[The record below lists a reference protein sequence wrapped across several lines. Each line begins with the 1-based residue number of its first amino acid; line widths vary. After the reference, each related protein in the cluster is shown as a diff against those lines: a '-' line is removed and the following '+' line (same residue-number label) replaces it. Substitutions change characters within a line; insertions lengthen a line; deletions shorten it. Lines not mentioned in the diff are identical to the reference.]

1 MQGEG
6 TLIPMY
12 RNEHNRSGLRCGR
25 SGLRG
30 LPRLHRPPRL
40 GWHWPTAG
48 AVPRCSMQG
57 ATRKPVSYAC
67 VG

>member
-12 RNEHNRSGLRCGR
+12 RNEHNRSGLRCRR
-25 SGLRG
+25 SCPPGG
-30 LPRLHRPPRL
+30 PRHTVNPAWLAR
-40 GWHWPTAG
+40 PTAG